1 MLDTKSSLNVAGI
14 KKLHP
19 TAKIPTQAD
28 PKAAGYDLYTIE
40 AYELAANERKMFKT
54 GIAMNFPTGFYGQI
68 APRSG
73 LALKHGIQVFA
84 GVCDESYTGEICV
97 ILYNSSAD
105 PVQINVGDRIAQLI
119 FLPCNNK
126 VEFIE
131 VDELNQTERS
141 VNGFGSSGR

>member
-19 TAKIPTQAD
+19 TAKIPTQGS
-28 PKAAGYDLYTIE
+28 PKAAGYDLYSIE
-40 AYELAANERKMFKT
+40 TYELAPNERKLFKS
-54 GIAMNFPTGFYGQI
+54 GISMNLPAGHYGQI

-84 GVCDESYTGEICV
+84 GVVDEDYLGEIGV
-97 ILYNSSAD
+97 ILYNSGID
-105 PVQINVGDRIAQLI
+105 PVQIKTGDRIAQLI

-126 VEFIE
+126 VTFVE
-131 VDELNQTERS
+131 VDELNQTERAE
-141 VNGFGSSGR
+141 NGFGSSGK